1 MAGKKADASV
11 EEKPVGATKPVEAPK
26 PSSSSSD
33 DNIFGALC
41 YIITVLVPLFIL
53 FTEKKSNKFLAFHAY
68 QGLFLA
74 VIWVVVFGGFSVVT
88 TLLSFVTYGLG
99 GLLGCFMLPLGG
111 VVFLAHLFLAYKAY
125 QGESLKVP
133 VLGDFAEKQANK

>member
-1 MAGKKADASV
+1 MAGKKADVSV
-11 EEKPVGATKPVEAPK
+11 EEKPVEVTKPVEAPK
-26 PSSSSSD
+26 ASSGGD

-68 QGLFLA
+68 QGLILA
-74 VIWVVVFGGFSVVT
+74 VIWVVVFFGFGAVT
-88 TLLSFVTYGLG
+88 TVLSVVTYGLG
-99 GLLGCFMLPLGG
+99 SLLGCFMLPLSG

-125 QGESLKVP
+125 QGESYKLP
-133 VLGDFAEKQANK
+133 VIGEFAEKQAAK